1 MIFEKLVNHYFN
13 VINEFVHINEQPNT
27 ETIAMIPGS
36 FKPPHKGHYAMIEHF
51 SNISDRAIVIISDPQ
66 SEKSIRRTPGGK
78 KITSNVAR
86 EILEIYTGG
95 LSNVELVTTSQPV
108 KWVYDFMAEDTTP
121 GQKILLGVSGKG
133 DDANRYLGAKKYAPE
148 GVEIEASVFTDSDLN
163 VSASTIRQV
172 LDSPTLG
179 EIDQFLP
186 AHLTKEDKDKVLQ
199 ILSQLE
205 EQVQEEN
212 SNLLN
217 IIQTALDV
225 AGLEPTIGT
234 VADGANTL
242 ISGLRAAT
250 AKEPDEKKKHIINM
264 GISAVSML
272 PFGDVAKLVKIRSL
286 RKPVTTG
293 LKAIKSYTRNQKLPN
308 KNRFNNENH
317 SSSSSWVLP
326 D

>member
-66 SEKSIRRTPGGK
+66 SEKSIRRTPAGK
-78 KITSNVAR
+78 KITSNESR
-86 EILEIYTGG
+86 EILKIYTEG

-133 DDANRYLGAKKYAPE
+133 DDANRYLRAKKYAPA
-148 GVEIEASVFTDSDLN
+148 GVEFESSVFTDSDLN
-163 VSASTIRQV
+163 VSASTIRQL

-179 EIDQFLP
+179 ELDLFLP
-186 AHLTKEDKDKVLQ
+186 THLTKEDKDKVLQ

-205 EQVQEEN
+205 E
-212 SNLLN
+212 
-217 IIQTALDV
+217 D
-225 AGLEPTIGT
+225 
-234 VADGANTL
+234 
-242 ISGLRAAT
+242 
-250 AKEPDEKKKHIINM
+250 
-264 GISAVSML
+264 
-272 PFGDVAKLVKIRSL
+272 
-286 RKPVTTG
+286 
-293 LKAIKSYTRNQKLPN
+293 Y
-308 KNRFNNENH
+308 

>member
-51 SNISDRAIVIISDPQ
+51 SNISDRVIVVISEPR
-66 SEKSIRRTPGGK
+66 ESIRRTPGGK
-78 KITSNVAR
+78 IITGNDAR
-86 EILEIYTGG
+86 EILDIYIKAGK
-95 LSNVELVTTSQPV
+95 LPNIELVTAPQPV

-148 GVEIEASVFTDSDLN
+148 GVEVEASVFTDSDLN
-163 VSASTIRQV
+163 VSASTIRKV

-179 EIDQFLP
+179 EINQFLP
-186 AHLTKEDKDKVLQ
+186 THLTKEDKDKVLQ

-272 PFGDVAKLVKIRSL
+272 PFGDVAKLVKMRSL

-293 LKAIKSYTRNQKLPN
+293 LKAIKGYTKDQKLPS
-308 KNRFNNENH
+308 KNRFNNEDQ

>member
-51 SNISDRAIVIISDPQ
+51 SNISDRVIVVISEPR
-66 SEKSIRRTPGGK
+66 ESIRRTPGGK
-78 KITSNVAR
+78 IITGNNAR
-86 EILEIYTGG
+86 EILDIYIKAGK
-95 LSNVELVTTSQPV
+95 LPNIELVTAPQPI

-121 GQKILLGVSGKG
+121 GQMILLGVSGKG
-133 DDANRYLGAKKYAPE
+133 DDVNRYLRAKKYAPE
-148 GVEIEASVFTDSDLN
+148 GVEFESSVFTDSDLN
-163 VSASTIRQV
+163 VSASTIRKV

-186 AHLTKEDKDKVLQ
+186 THLTKEDKDKVLQ

-205 EQVQEEN
+205 EQVQEKN
-212 SNLLN
+212 SDLLN

-250 AKEPDEKKKHIINM
+250 TKEPDEKRKHIINM

-272 PFGDVAKLVKIRSL
+272 PFGDVAKLVKMRSL

-293 LKAIKSYTRNQKLPN
+293 LKAIKGYTKDQKLPS
-308 KNRFNNENH
+308 KNRFNNEDQ

>member
-51 SNISDRAIVIISDPQ
+51 SNISDRVIVVISEPR
-66 SEKSIRRTPGGK
+66 ESIRRTPGGK
-78 KITSNVAR
+78 IITGNDAR
-86 EILEIYTGG
+86 EILDIYIKASK
-95 LSNVELVTTSQPV
+95 LPNIELVVNPQPV

-186 AHLTKEDKDKVLQ
+186 THLTKEDKDKVLQ

-293 LKAIKSYTRNQKLPN
+293 LKAIKSYTKDQKLPN